1 MSFGYA
7 VGDVIAVTQLA
18 WRTVQNARKACGE
31 HDKLTREVSSLHLV
45 LRRVQHEASKLDS
58 IFQRASDDTTKE
70 LQTAVQGCGKVLGIL
85 DKIVVKYNNL
95 GEEEREGRKL
105 WSKIRFGNGEMRSLS
120 DLRLEILTY
129 TSGITLLL
137 NLISMGS
144 QGRVEQYMDGQGSE
158 LRKIRQSLNWITA
171 TLSNAGEGSILTTYS
186 GDDKAV
192 WKELRRELIS
202 QGYSSDLVSKH
213 KSTIIKY
220 VKELGERGA
229 LDEIYAPSE
238 SLSSLDISHVPEL
251 ASPSINSPPDE
262 YGVESSN
269 ELLDIVVQDVDNRQ
283 HEDTL
288 DREFGNGKEIEK
300 DFSSKT
306 SNAGFQILSG
316 NDSAGDNIR
325 DSRIKPA
332 ESSSQK
338 QTADTSFKKE
348 FEKETVSGTCLA
360 ERWVENSQVKTWH
373 SVSKG

>member
-18 WRTVQNARKACGE
+18 WRTVQNTRKACGE
-31 HDKLTREVSSLHLV
+31 HDELTREVSCLHLM
-45 LRRVQHEASKLDS
+45 LRRVQHEASKPDS
-58 IFQRASDDTTKE
+58 IFQRAPDDTTKE
-70 LQTAVQGCGKVLGIL
+70 LHTAVEGCGKALGIL

-95 GEEEREGRKL
+95 SQEERAGRKL
-105 WSKIRFGNGEMRSLS
+105 WSKIRFGNGEMGSLS

-171 TLSNAGEGSILTTYS
+171 TLSNAGEGSILTTYA

-192 WKELRRELIS
+192 WKELRRELVGE
-202 QGYSSDLVSKH
+202 GYSSDLVSRH

-220 VKELGERGA
+220 VKQLGERGA
-229 LDEIYAPSE
+229 LDEIDAPSE
-238 SLSSLDISHVPEL
+238 SLSSLDIVDVPEL
-251 ASPSINSPPDE
+251 ATLSINSPPDE

-269 ELLDIVVQDVDNRQ
+269 ELLEIVVEGVNNRQ
-283 HEDTL
+283 QKEKL
-288 DREFGNGKEIEK
+288 DREFGNCKEIEK
-300 DFSSKT
+300 DFSAKS
-306 SNAGFQILSG
+306 SNAGFQILCIDVTTG
-316 NDSAGDNIR
+316 GDIR
-325 DSRIKPA
+325 DSKIKPA
-332 ESSSQK
+332 EPPSQK
-338 QTADTSFKKE
+338 QTADEIFTDESKE
-348 FEKETVSGTCLA
+348 ETFSGACLA
-360 ERWVENSQVKTWH
+360 QRWKQNPQVIIWL